1 MQISK
6 YGNES
11 PFTNSVKSSS
21 GQLIELYATEL
32 KSIARRLG
40 CTIITARLCPFV
52 RQPLVVSENVHN
64 S

>member
-1 MQISK
+1 MVNKALSQV
-6 YGNES
+6 
-11 PFTNSVKSSS
+11 SVNRSS

-40 CTIITARLCPFV
+40 CAIITARLCQFV
-52 RQPLVVSENVHN
+52 RLPLVVSENVHN